1 MHSHNTSNQL
11 TMILK
16 NFSIRDIR
24 IMRRFFRHCRSKA
37 RKKLLNKVVCVP
49 TELTEVEKKKES
61 IFRKHYML
69 DIEEQLNESIYPN
82 QIQDAELIYESLSNP
97 HKLLVNLIKLPQEGK
112 TGVVVYLLYLIAKN
126 DVDYKFSI
134 INTYYITGLSSTEWK
149 GQMIQRFPSV
159 FSNNILHRPE
169 LIKNGKLTSIL
180 SGEKNPFIIIDE
192 AFWAAGANQ
201 TFSKILTETF
211 GTVDRLNRY
220 AERNLK
226 ILLTSAT
233 PDGTLPD
240 TREIFG
246 HYADVIVPE
255 ADRAYWGPCDWMS
268 VINTRLHQYKD
279 LWREKNR
286 LDLRSFIEIFYNKPK
301 YHLVR
306 IHGAMRGENL
316 VKAMESTFGCQDYL
330 FYQFDEASKGDA
342 TFSNNG
348 SSPDLNKL
356 LRQKPTKHSFIFIKE
371 KSRCS
376 TTIVKDHIGV
386 LYERIAKKPKNTI
399 INQGF
404 IGRLNGYDVKSDNV
418 VFTDIDEVIK
428 YVEYRENL
436 KNGTESQIL
445 ITSNTTYITRDE
457 TKSKGTYVNH
467 TIENGRTKK
476 ERPNWGVV
484 IFDEEGKTLRQL
496 KFQFDEFLCDNDNKI
511 YKYEERQNKN
521 VKLKKN
527 ISNYCKQNDFWVL
540 KTNYNK
546 LPDGNYRIFATDEL
560 NTEHDALFNGQN
572 NNITRLFPTY
582 ANVDDPTSKCTWK
595 LFYRLP

>member
-1 MHSHNTSNQL
+1 
-11 TMILK
+11 MIMK
-16 NFSIRDIR
+16 NFNTRNLK
-24 IMRRFFRHCRSKA
+24 IMRRFLRRCRSKA
-37 RKKLLNKVVCVP
+37 REKLLNKVVCVP
-49 TELTEVEKKKES
+49 AELNEFEKKNES
-61 IFRKHYML
+61 IFRKHYIL
-69 DIEEQLNESIYPN
+69 DIEEQLKDSIYPN
-82 QIQDAELIYESLSNP
+82 QIDDAELIYSSLNNP

-126 DVDYKFSI
+126 DVDYKFSLK
-134 INTYYITGLSSTEWK
+134 NTYYITGLSSTEWK
-149 GQMIQRFPSV
+149 SQMIQRFPSV
-159 FSNNILHRPE
+159 FANNILHRPE

-192 AFWAAGANQ
+192 AFWAAGSNQ

-211 GTVDRLNRY
+211 GTVDRLTRY

-240 TREIFG
+240 TRAIFG
-246 HYADVIVPE
+246 RYADVIVPDPALE
-255 ADRAYWGPCDWMS
+255 YWGPCNWMS
-268 VINTRLHQYKD
+268 VINIRLHQYKD
-279 LWREKNR
+279 LSREKNR

-330 FYQFDEASKGDA
+330 FYQFDEKSKGDS
-342 TFSNNG
+342 TFSDNG

-386 LYERIAKKPKNTI
+386 LYERMAKKPKNTI

-404 IGRLNGYDVKSDNV
+404 IGRLNGYDVKSHNV

-445 ITSNTTYITRDE
+445 ITSNTTYIAGDE
-457 TKSKGTYVNH
+457 TKSRGTYVNH

-476 ERPNWGVV
+476 ERPNWSVAT
-484 IFDEEGKTLRQL
+484 FNDEGNTLRQL
-496 KFQFDEFLCDNDNKI
+496 KEKFDEFLHDNDNII
-511 YKYEERQNKN
+511 YKHEERAIKN
-521 VKLKKN
+521 LKLKKN
-527 ISNYCKQNDFWVL
+527 ISNFCKQRDFWVL

-546 LPDGNYRIFATDEL
+546 LPDGDYKIFETDEMT
-560 NTEHDALFNGQN
+560 TEHDALFNGQN
-572 NNITRLFPTY
+572 NNTTRLFPTY

>member
-1 MHSHNTSNQL
+1 MYSLKTNKL
-11 TMILK
+11 YMILT
-16 NFSIRDIR
+16 NFTIRDLKIL
-24 IMRRFFRHCRSKA
+24 RRFFRHCLLKVR
-37 RKKLLNKVVCVP
+37 RRMLNKIICNP
-49 TELTEVEKKKES
+49 AELTEEEKKKEF
-61 IFRKHYML
+61 IYRKHYIL
-69 DIEEQLNESIYPN
+69 DIEDLLMDSIYPN
-82 QIQDAELIYESLSNP
+82 QKHDAELIYNSLNNP

-112 TGVVVYLLYLIAKN
+112 TGVVVYLLYLITKN
-126 DVDYKFSI
+126 DVDYKFSLK
-134 INTYYITGLSSTEWK
+134 NTYYITGLSSTEWK
-149 GQMIQRFPSV
+149 GQMIQRFPSI

-180 SGEKNPFIIIDE
+180 SNEKNPFIIIDE

-246 HYADVIVPE
+246 RYADVIVP
-255 ADRAYWGPCDWMS
+255 DPDTAYWGPCDWIS
-268 VINTRLHQYKD
+268 VRNERLHQYKD
-279 LWREKNR
+279 LSNEQNR
-286 LDLRSFIEIFYNKPK
+286 HDLRSFIEIFYNKPK

-306 IHGAMRGENL
+306 IHGAIRGEKL
-316 VKAMESTFGCQDYL
+316 VKDMESTFGCQDYL
-330 FYQFDEASKGDA
+330 FYQFDEKSKGDS
-342 TFSNNG
+342 TFSDNE
-348 SSPDLNKL
+348 SAPDLNKL
-356 LRQKPTKHSFIFIKE
+356 LRIKPTKHSFIFVKE

-386 LYERIAKKPKNTI
+386 LYERMAKKPKNTI

-404 IGRLNGYDVKSDNV
+404 IGRLNGYDVNSDNV
-418 VFTDIDEVIK
+418 VFTDIDEVDK
-428 YVEYRENL
+428 YVKYRENL

-445 ITSNTTYITRDE
+445 ITSNTTYITNDE

-467 TIENGRTKK
+467 TIKNCRVKK
-476 ERPNWGVV
+476 ERPKWGVV
-484 IFDEEGKTLRQL
+484 TFDEEGNTLRQL
-496 KFQFDEFLCDNDNKI
+496 KEKFDEFLHNNDNII
-511 YKYEERQNKN
+511 YKHEERNNKN
-521 VKLKKN
+521 IKLKKN
-527 ISNYCKQNDFWVL
+527 ISNFCKQNHFWVL

-582 ANVDDPTSKCTWK
+582 ANVDDPTSKCSWK